1 MIHFNKQIK
10 KDILN
15 YIKKNDGAYYG
26 DIVKHLDYPANKL
39 MRMLITLKQQHKVY
53 KDNDGGQFK
62 VV

>member
-10 KDILN
+10 KEILN

-26 DIVKHLDYPANKL
+26 DIVKHFDYPTNKL
-39 MRMLITLKQQHKVY
+39 MRILITLKQQRKVY

-62 VV
+62 LV